1 MELNFKKPHFGR
13 GYPRPQEDK
22 VLAMKLLKEG
32 MSCRSVG
39 RIVGVPHQTIV
50 RWLKAKTDSLP
61 LTVDPD
67 NLSVVQVDE
76 LCTFVKKK

>member
-1 MELNFKKPHFGR
+1 MELNLKKPHFGR
-13 GYPRPQEDK
+13 GCPRPQSDK
-22 VLAMKLLKEG
+22 ELAMNLLKEG
-32 MSCRSVG
+32 MSFRSVG

-50 RWLKAKTDSLP
+50 RWLKANAESLP
-61 LTVDPD
+61 NLVDPD